1 MPAESGPLV
10 VIASS
15 IWVSSSPRRGWRPG
29 FLRWRPT
36 IPHIR
41 RPRSSALTIRVYAQE
56 TSFHYR
62 GIVGRDAASGQQPVT
77 AGAAAGVAVL
87 PAAGLAAGLAAGPAV
102 VRGGTAHGPRA
113 GVSTAADS
121 ALGA

>member
-56 TSFHYR
+56 TSFHYI
-62 GIVGRDAASGQQPVT
+62 GIVGRDAAPGQQSVT
-77 AGAAAGVAVL
+77 ARLPQRAAGW
-87 PAAGLAAGLAAGPAV
+87 
-102 VRGGTAHGPRA
+102 AHGPQA
-113 GVSTAADS
+113 GVCTGADS
-121 ALGA
+121 PLTVGH

>member
-15 IWVSSSPRRGWRPG
+15 IWVSSSPRRGWRSG

-56 TSFHYR
+56 TSFHYM
-62 GIVGRDAASGQQPVT
+62 GIVSRDAARGQQPVT
-77 AGAAAGVAVL
+77 ARPGQGPRL
-87 PAAGLAAGLAAGPAV
+87 GLAAGARGWARGVPAV
-102 VRGGTAHGPRA
+102 VRGGTAHSLRA
-113 GVSTAADS
+113 GR
-121 ALGA
+121 LYRRG

>member
-10 VIASS
+10 GIASR
-15 IWVSSSPRRGWRPG
+15 IWVSSSPRRGCRSG

-56 TSFHYR
+56 TSFHYM
-62 GIVGRDAASGQQPVT
+62 GIVGRYAAPGQQPVT
-77 AGAAAGVAVL
+77 ATPRARPAVL
-87 PAAGLAAGLAAGPAV
+87 LAAGLAAVPAV
-102 VRGGTAHGPRA
+102 V
-113 GVSTAADS
+113 
-121 ALGA
+121 